1 MSTTTC
7 ELKWLKGLLNSLG
20 VAHIEPM
27 NLYCD
32 SQAALHIVANPVYHE
47 RTKHIELDC
56 HFIHDEILNGNIR
69 TDYRMVKAANKHRRE
84 VHFNVGDSVFL
95 KLRPHRQSTLK
106 QAIHSKLAA
115 RYFGPFTIS
124 KKVGSVAYKLQ
135 LPEHV
140 RIHPIFHVS
149 QLKRVISQHQVAPA
163 LSKELE
169 VDEELI
175 EPEDVLQHR
184 ISTINGNSISQLLI
198 KWKGKPIEEATWMAY
213 FDVVDQFPSFSLE
226 DKAVL

>member
-1 MSTTTC
+1 
-7 ELKWLKGLLNSLG
+7 
-20 VAHIEPM
+20 
-27 NLYCD
+27 
-32 SQAALHIVANPVYHE
+32 
-47 RTKHIELDC
+47 
-56 HFIHDEILNGNIR
+56 
-69 TDYRMVKAANKHRRE
+69 MVKAANKHRRE

-106 QAIHSKLAA
+106 QAVHSKLAA
-115 RYFGPFTIS
+115 RCFGPFTIS

-135 LPEHV
+135 LPKHV
-140 RIHPIFHVS
+140 RIHPVFHVS
-149 QLKRVISQHQVAPA
+149 QLKRVIGQHQVAPA
-163 LSKELE
+163 LPKELE

-213 FDVVDQFPSFSLE
+213 FEVVNQFPSFSLASRRFF
-226 DKAVL
+226 KGHLYGQKNAWNGLRMLYS